1 MHVSYLRAWQLQHNY
16 QCWSSWSSVLG
27 GSKIYIMHTW
37 SPLESSQSGAAVIM
51 LSSFSSSARM
61 CVNNLI
67 WRWGWRSCI
76 VVVSGSD
83 IVSEMP
89 SHRNESQNL
98 IDLLWVELSLGGIP
112 FSKCCEVLRSLP
124 WDSCSASR
132 ALVSESGINNFI
144 TVVTIISIVGRSASM
159 FVGTGMHPIGRRR
172 VNRRWWLI
180 YGSANIKRAVARML
194 WYHENIYLNY
204 SS

>member
-1 MHVSYLRAWQLQHNY
+1 MF
-16 QCWSSWSSVLG
+16 
-27 GSKIYIMHTW
+27 
-37 SPLESSQSGAAVIM
+37 
-51 LSSFSSSARM
+51 SSFSSSARM

-67 WRWGWRSCI
+67 WCWGWRSCI

-89 SHRNESQNL
+89 SHHNKSQNL
-98 IDLLWVELSLGGIP
+98 IDLLWVELSLGGIL

-172 VNRRWWLI
+172 VNRRRWLI